1 MTSILCKQCQKEGK
15 PNVECWIKLEQYDA
29 HLESKH
35 EVAIEEKIL
44 LTITK
49 TSEQVD
55 YIYSRFPSALNNN
68 GVLIEKVLQYWPC
81 RGARAIYNQETKKVA
96 LEADIEDFFYV
107 MKHIETITRIGRAW
121 RSKHELAPS
130 SKQSERQL
138 QEQISRSYWYNDK
151 LASGVHEA
159 LV

>member
-1 MTSILCKQCQKEGK
+1 MSYSILCKQCQKEGK
-15 PNVECWIKLEQYDA
+15 PTTECWIKLELFDEHQA
-29 HLESKH
+29 SRHG
-35 EVAIEEKIL
+35 ATIEQKIL

-55 YIYSRFPSALNNN
+55 YIYSKFPAALNNN

-81 RGARAIYNQETKKVA
+81 RGARAIYSPESKKVT
-96 LEADIEDFFYV
+96 LEAGIEDFFYV

-151 LASGVHEA
+151 LASGVY
-159 LV
+159 V